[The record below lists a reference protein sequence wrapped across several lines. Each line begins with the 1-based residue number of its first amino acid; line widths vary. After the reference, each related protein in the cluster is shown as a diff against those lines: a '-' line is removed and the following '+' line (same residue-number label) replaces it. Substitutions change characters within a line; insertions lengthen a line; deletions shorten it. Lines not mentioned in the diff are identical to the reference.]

1 MTAPPASPATRDR
14 GLSARLARAPL
25 GVLVVYAIGVAFS
38 TYFCMY
44 AFRKPF
50 DAAKF
55 YATDADGNV
64 LRALVFDAEGRPVME
79 MKKDEMG
86 VERLVPKTNPVAEK
100 YLGTRIDLKTICV
113 IAQVIGYCLSKY
125 LGTKVCSEA
134 SGHRRA
140 YLLISFILWAEGA
153 LLVFAIVPPAF
164 KPVAM
169 FFNGLPLG
177 MVWGLCVRYLEGRRA
192 SEVMVAGLSCSYIIA
207 GAATRDIARD
217 WVMGQWGVS
226 ESWMPAVTGLLFL
239 GPFVLAVWL
248 LNQLPPP
255 SAADIAARSERVSMD
270 GAQRRAFLAH
280 FGIGFG
286 MLLAAYFFLT
296 ALRDFRDHYGAEIFD
311 AIGLGDQRAIF
322 TRTEL
327 WAMFGVILTLA
338 AMNLIR
344 NHRGALITVY
354 GVIVGGFALIGTATV
369 AFQAGAMRPY
379 WWMAAVGLGMYL
391 AYVPFGAVLFER
403 MMAASRFNGTAVF
416 AIMLADGIGYT
427 GSVLFQLFRDL
438 AFGHFNRLDF
448 FVPYAITV
456 SIVGVVL
463 MTMSGVLVIRTA
475 TRPHTLAEA
484 V

>member
-1 MTAPPASPATRDR
+1 VSEAFAARSLR
-14 GLSARLARAPL
+14 GLRGALSRAPL
-25 GVLVVYAIGVAFS
+25 GVLVVYAATVAFC

-55 YATDADGNV
+55 YAVDSDGQILREPVFDPTDGNPVMVKKTDA
-64 LRALVFDAEGRPVME
+64 A
-79 MKKDEMG
+79 G
-86 VERLVPKTNPVAEK
+86 VEHQVQKTNPVAVK
-100 YLGTRIDLKTICV
+100 YLDTRIDLKTMCV
-113 IAQVIGYCLSKY
+113 IAQIFGYCLSKY
-125 LGTKVCSEA
+125 LGTKVCSEVPA
-134 SGHRRA
+134 HRRA
-140 YLLISFILWAEGA
+140 ALLIGLIVFAQCA
-153 LLVFAIVPPAF
+153 LLLFANLPPAL
-164 KPVAM
+164 KPLAM

-217 WVMGQWGVS
+217 LVMGQWSVS

-239 GPFVLAVWL
+239 GPFVLFVLL

-255 SAADIAARSERVSMD
+255 SAEDIASRSERVTMD
-270 GAQRRAFLAH
+270 GKQRRAFLAH

-286 MLLAAYFFLT
+286 LLLAAYFFLT

-311 AIGLGDQRAIF
+311 AIGLGGQQAIF
-322 TRTEL
+322 TQTEL
-327 WAMFGVILTLA
+327 WALFGVIVAIAVL
-338 AMNLIR
+338 NVIQ
-344 NHRGALITVY
+344 NHRRALCTVY
-354 GVIVGGFALIGTATV
+354 AVMIGGFALIGVATI
-369 AFQAGAMRPY
+369 AFRTGALPGY
-379 WWMAAVGLGMYL
+379 WWMAAVGLGIYL

-448 FVPYAITV
+448 FVPYAIGV
-456 SIVGVVL
+456 SVAGVLL
-463 MTMSGVLVIRTA
+463 MTASGVLVIRTA
-475 TRPHTLAEA
+475 TRGMNGSST
-484 V
+484 